1 MKVVLW
7 FLMMFMP
14 LLASASS
21 VNEEQLFH
29 RLDSYIAQRSKFTQR
44 KEAKLLRLK
53 KQLHMTSDK
62 LAEAGLF
69 HQAAQTGAEGALLL
83 HTMFPPVQFVGLFYH
98 ILSPN
103 ATYFDKK

>member
-7 FLMMFMP
+7 FLMMLMP

-53 KQLHMTSDK
+53 SNYT
-62 LAEAGLF
+62 
-69 HQAAQTGAEGALLL
+69 
-83 HTMFPPVQFVGLFYH
+83 
-98 ILSPN
+98 
-103 ATYFDKK
+103 